1 MSHIILVVLFN
12 TIQRLFCLS
21 SELLLTSGC
30 CICDSVSAVSSV
42 PVRTCAVPWIESH
55 RDCSELSTYYFI
67 SICCRVCCACAVW
80 HSVFCMYLH
89 RAAFSGSYAKRWAL
103 LEPAVLTL
111 LLSLSVRRILQVYVG
126 IQAALCTGCWSTAYR
141 RRGADGSAFFRDLIT
156 VFTKV
161 TSYLPQLSMGLFM

>member
-12 TIQRLFCLS
+12 TIQKLFCLP
-21 SELLLTSGC
+21 SELLLTGGC
-30 CICDSVSAVSSV
+30 CICDSISAVSSV
-42 PVRTCAVPWIESH
+42 PLLTCAVPWSESH

-80 HSVFCMYLH
+80 HSVFCMSLH
-89 RAAFSGSYAKRWAL
+89 RAAFSGSYAKCLAV
-103 LEPAVLTL
+103 LELAVLTL
-111 LLSLSVRRILQVYVG
+111 LLSLSIRRVLQVYVG

-141 RRGADGSAFFRDLIT
+141 WKGADGSGFFRDLIT

-161 TSYLPQLSMGLFM
+161 TSCLPQLSMGLFM